1 MASRNKLLITGASGF
16 DANDLRDWSK
26 DVHKGDSLNGVS
38 WFSTPPLPG
47 YMLEYAAA
55 MRQSI
60 KEESGANDFSRGNTA
75 SGVTAASAI
84 AALQELSNKRARMA
98 MKAVHASFAEAVR
111 QELEIE
117 REFSRMPRMVRT
129 SEQSRSLFCADM
141 MFERSA
147 LGDAIPIELQV
158 SVKVQ
163 RENRFSV
170 VSHNELVMSLVQAG
184 MITPDVG
191 LELLIFDG
199 KEQAKALMRSRAAA
213 DTANGANT
221 TGGISAS

>member
-1 MASRNKLLITGASGF
+1 
-16 DANDLRDWSK
+16 
-26 DVHKGDSLNGVS
+26 
-38 WFSTPPLPG
+38 
-47 YMLEYAAA
+47 
-55 MRQSI
+55 
-60 KEESGANDFSRGNTA
+60 
-75 SGVTAASAI
+75 
-84 AALQELSNKRARMA
+84 
-98 MKAVHASFAEAVR
+98 
-111 QELEIE
+111 
-117 REFSRMPRMVRT
+117 MVRT
-129 SEQSRSLFCADM
+129 SEQARSLFCADM

-221 TGGISAS
+221 TAGISAS